1 MTRIFMS
8 NTPKKMTKNCG
19 VLLDDMI
26 FVHQRSIKALGDD
39 VGHHTSFFDGT
50 NKNASLILHAYKV
63 DNNVRSIIQ
72 MNIKI
77 MISARS

>member
-1 MTRIFMS
+1 M
-8 NTPKKMTKNCG
+8 KKKCG